1 MMPNLR
7 ALFNEPR
14 RLWAGKG
21 TQIRGYADRR
31 IITGMQATGA
41 PAVFTLG
48 RADSTA
54 PAPDQGT
61 GENPVELRAGQG
73 VRLHGYG
80 GIHTL
85 ERLPLPPPE
94 EPPPG
99 PARLEWEVEESWGA
113 VQVCTLGNES
123 AITPGNWVVVSAVT
137 YNFTGGSYVDTQ
149 TASGVTSAYGPD
161 DPEPDVCAD
170 VVPSSTFD
178 PGVDYGDS
186 TGTSTVETLVDPTSL
201 AASAIAQL
209 AVWRETTG
217 SQEWQSRLWRGVS
230 DETAPFTFSF
240 GTVSMGYTVASLV
253 RADNLRFRLR
263 NRGSVSLR
271 VDCGFYGSGL
281 SGGAT
286 DIPAV
291 IDLKPGATSAWQEV
305 PSIDPDPDKYYTA
318 EIRRVRIGR
327 YRTVT

>member
-1 MMPNLR
+1 MMPDLR

-21 TQIRGYADRR
+21 TQIRGYADKR

-54 PAPDQGT
+54 PAPYQGT

-85 ERLPLPPPE
+85 ERLPVPTPE
-94 EPPPG
+94 EPPG
-99 PARLEWEVEESWGA
+99 LARLEWEIEESWGA
-113 VQVCTLGNES
+113 VQVCTLGVES
-123 AITPGNWVVVSAVT
+123 SITPGKWVISSAVT
-137 YNFTGGSYVDTQ
+137 YTGTLGSFTETT

-161 DPEPDVCAD
+161 DSAPDSCAT
-170 VVPSSTFD
+170 PTFYSTYD
-178 PGVDYGDS
+178 PGTDYGTP
-186 TGTSTVETLVDPTSL
+186 TGSSTVETLVDPASL
-201 AASAIAQL
+201 VASAIAQL
-209 AVWRETTG
+209 AVSDESSSLQVW
-217 SQEWQSRLWRGVS
+217 QPKEWSDVS
-230 DETAPFTFSF
+230 DETTPFSFSF
-240 GTVSMGYTVASLV
+240 GTIGMSYAVGVLV
-253 RADNLRFRLR
+253 RADNIRFRLR
-263 NRGSVSLR
+263 NRGNVPLR
-271 VDCGFYGSGL
+271 VDCGFYGSGI

-286 DIPAV
+286 DIPDV
-291 IDLKPGATSAWQEV
+291 IDLAPGATSAWQEV
-305 PSIDPDPDKYYTA
+305 PSIDPDPAKYYTA

-327 YRTVT
+327 YRTLA